1 VTTGI
6 HIQAQ
11 SASDLAQVQEWMAR
25 HRGQRVELKGSRSL
39 ELGAPISGA
48 RAVLVAV
55 TLQSADAPAPDLGGV
70 VRALASRRGDEPALL
85 VFEGRS
91 PAHMADDDARSLASD
106 MLEAISGMAAGDEI
120 MAEVA

>member
-1 VTTGI
+1 MSTVIRLETTAG
-6 HIQAQ
+6 AR
-11 SASDLAQVQEWMAR
+11 LAQVQDWFAA
-25 HRGQRVELKGSRSL
+25 HRGQTIGLSSDRRL

>member
-1 VTTGI
+1 MSTVIRLETTAG
-6 HIQAQ
+6 AR
-11 SASDLAQVQEWMAR
+11 LAQVQDWFAA
-25 HRGQRVELKGSRSL
+25 HRGQTIGLARERRL

-70 VRALASRRGDEPALL
+70 VRALASHRGDEPALL